1 MAKLKITQEQYNKII
16 LHEQSSR
23 SHLLVETTNEVVLG
37 VAKLAG
43 LKLSGHNET
52 VAKNA
57 LNDVKT
63 MGLIKTTLED
73 NDKVKDLVK
82 KMEEKGMKDVE
93 MFLSKNVDSIVNNY
107 NQHAKEEKL
116 DFISKTN
123 LLELGGN

>member
-1 MAKLKITQEQYNKII
+1 MAKIKITQEQYNKII
-16 LHEQSSR
+16 LHEQTSR
-23 SHLLVETTNEVVLG
+23 SSLLTETTNEVILG

-43 LKLSGHNET
+43 LKLSGHNDI

-57 LNDVKT
+57 LNDTKT
-63 MGLIKTTLED
+63 MSLIKSTLED
-73 NDKVKDLVK
+73 ENKVKELVK

-93 MFLSKNVDSIVNNY
+93 QFLSKNVDSIVKGY
-107 NQHAKEEKL
+107 NEYAKAEKL

>member
-16 LHEQSSR
+16 LREQASR
-23 SHLLVETTNEVVLG
+23 SSLLTETTHEVVLG

-57 LNDVKT
+57 LNDAKT
-63 MGLIKTTLED
+63 MGLIKSTLED
-73 NDKVKDLVK
+73 ENKVKELVK

-93 MFLSKNVDSIVNNY
+93 SFLSKNVESIVKNY
-107 NQHAKEEKL
+107 NQHAKTEKL
-116 DFISKTN
+116 DFITKTN
-123 LLELGGN
+123 LLDLSGK

>member
-16 LHEQSSR
+16 LHEQTSR
-23 SHLLVETTNEVVLG
+23 SSLLTETTNEVILG

-43 LKLSGHNET
+43 LKLSGHNDT

-57 LNDVKT
+57 LNDAKT
-63 MGLIKTTLED
+63 MSLIKSTLED
-73 NDKVKDLVK
+73 ENKVKELVK

-93 MFLSKNVDSIVNNY
+93 QFLSKNVDSIVKGY
-107 NQHAKEEKL
+107 NEYAKAEKL

-123 LLELGGN
+123 LLELNGN

>member
-16 LHEQSSR
+16 LHEQTSR
-23 SHLLVETTNEVVLG
+23 SSLLTETTNEVILG

-43 LKLSGHNET
+43 LKLSGHNDT

-57 LNDVKT
+57 LNDAKT
-63 MGLIKTTLED
+63 MSLIKSTLED
-73 NDKVKDLVK
+73 ENKVKELVK

-93 MFLSKNVDSIVNNY
+93 QFLSKNVDSIVKGY
-107 NQHAKEEKL
+107 NEYAKAEKL

-123 LLELGGN
+123 LLELSGN

>member
-16 LHEQSSR
+16 LHEQASR
-23 SHLLVETTNEVVLG
+23 SSLLTETTNEVILG

-43 LKLSGHNET
+43 LKLSGHNDT

-57 LNDVKT
+57 LNDAKT
-63 MGLIKTTLED
+63 MSLIKSTLED
-73 NDKVKDLVK
+73 ENKVKELVK

-93 MFLSKNVDSIVNNY
+93 QFLSKNVDSIVKGY
-107 NQHAKEEKL
+107 NEYAKAEKL

-123 LLELGGN
+123 LLELNGN

>member
-16 LHEQSSR
+16 LHEQASR
-23 SHLLVETTNEVVLG
+23 SSLLTETTHEVVLG

-43 LKLSGHNET
+43 LKLSGHNDT

-57 LNDVKT
+57 LNDAKT
-63 MGLIKTTLED
+63 MSLIKSTLED
-73 NDKVKDLVK
+73 EGKVKELVK

-93 MFLSKNVDSIVNNY
+93 SFLSKNVDSIVKGY
-107 NQHAKEEKL
+107 NEYAKAEKL

-123 LLELGGN
+123 LLELGGK

>member
-1 MAKLKITQEQYNKII
+1 MAKLKITQEQYDKII
-16 LHEQSSR
+16 LHEQASR
-23 SHLLVETTNEVVLG
+23 SSLLTETTHEVILG

-43 LKLSGHNET
+43 LKLSGHNDT

-57 LNDVKT
+57 LNDAKT

-73 NDKVKDLVK
+73 ENKVKELVK

-93 MFLSKNVDSIVNNY
+93 QFLSKNVDSIVKNY
-107 NQHAKEEKL
+107 NQHAKSEKL

-123 LLELGGN
+123 LLELGGK

>member
-16 LHEQSSR
+16 LHEQTSR
-23 SHLLVETTNEVVLG
+23 SSLLTETTNEVILG

-43 LKLSGHNET
+43 LKLSGHNDI

-57 LNDVKT
+57 LNDAKT
-63 MGLIKTTLED
+63 MGLIKSTLED
-73 NDKVKDLVK
+73 ENKVKELVK

-93 MFLSKNVDSIVNNY
+93 QFLSKNVDSIVKGY
-107 NQHAKEEKL
+107 NEYAKAEKL

>member
-16 LHEQSSR
+16 LHEQASR
-23 SHLLVETTNEVVLG
+23 SSLLTETTHEVVLG

-43 LKLSGHNET
+43 LKLSGHNDT

-57 LNDVKT
+57 LNDAKT
-63 MGLIKTTLED
+63 MGLIKSTLED
-73 NDKVKDLVK
+73 ENKVKELVK

-93 MFLSKNVDSIVNNY
+93 QFLSKNVDSIVKGY
-107 NQHAKEEKL
+107 NEYAKAEKL

>member
-16 LHEQSSR
+16 LHEQTSR
-23 SHLLVETTNEVVLG
+23 SSLLTETTNEVVLG

-43 LKLSGHNET
+43 LKLSGHNDT

-63 MGLIKTTLED
+63 MGLIKSTLED
-73 NDKVKDLVK
+73 ESKVKELLK

-93 MFLSKNVDSIVNNY
+93 QFLSKNVDSIVKGY
-107 NQHAKEEKL
+107 NEYAKAEKL

-123 LLELGGN
+123 LLELGGK

>member
-1 MAKLKITQEQYNKII
+1 MAKIKITQEQYNKII
-16 LHEQSSR
+16 LHEQTSR
-23 SHLLVETTNEVVLG
+23 SSLLTETTNEVILG

-43 LKLSGHNET
+43 LKLSGHNDI

-57 LNDVKT
+57 LNDAKT
-63 MGLIKTTLED
+63 MGLIKSTLED
-73 NDKVKDLVK
+73 ENKVKELVK

-93 MFLSKNVDSIVNNY
+93 QFLSKNVDSIVKGY
-107 NQHAKEEKL
+107 NEYAKAEKL

>member
-16 LHEQSSR
+16 LHEQASR
-23 SHLLVETTNEVVLG
+23 SSLLTETTHEVILG

-43 LKLSGHNET
+43 LKLSGHNDT

-57 LNDVKT
+57 LNDAKT
-63 MGLIKTTLED
+63 MGLIKSTLED
-73 NDKVKDLVK
+73 ENKVKELVK

-93 MFLSKNVDSIVNNY
+93 SFLSKNVESIVKNY
-107 NQHAKEEKL
+107 NQYAKTEKL

-123 LLELGGN
+123 LLDLSGK

>member
-1 MAKLKITQEQYNKII
+1 MAKLKITQEQYNNII
-16 LHEQSSR
+16 LHEQASR
-23 SHLLVETTNEVVLG
+23 SSLLTETTHEVVLG

-57 LNDVKT
+57 LNDAKT
-63 MGLIKTTLED
+63 MTLIKSTLED
-73 NDKVKDLVK
+73 DNKVKELVK

-93 MFLSKNVDSIVNNY
+93 SFLSKNVESIVKGY
-107 NQHAKEEKL
+107 NEYAKAEKL

-123 LLELGGN
+123 LLELGGK

>member
-16 LHEQSSR
+16 LHEQTSR
-23 SHLLVETTNEVVLG
+23 SSLLTETTNEVILG

-43 LKLSGHNET
+43 LKLSGHNDIL
-52 VAKNA
+52 AKNA
-57 LNDVKT
+57 LNDAKT
-63 MGLIKTTLED
+63 MGLIKSTLED
-73 NDKVKDLVK
+73 ENKVKELVK

-93 MFLSKNVDSIVNNY
+93 QFLSKNVDSIVKGY
-107 NQHAKEEKL
+107 NEYAKAEKL

>member
-16 LHEQSSR
+16 LHEQASR
-23 SHLLVETTNEVVLG
+23 SSLLIETTHEVVLG

-43 LKLSGHNET
+43 LKLSGHNDT

-57 LNDVKT
+57 LNDAKT
-63 MGLIKTTLED
+63 MSLIKSTLED
-73 NDKVKDLVK
+73 EGKVKELVK

-93 MFLSKNVDSIVNNY
+93 NFLSKDVDSIVKGY
-107 NQHAKEEKL
+107 NEYEKSEKL

>member
-23 SHLLVETTNEVVLG
+23 SYLLVETTHEVVLG

-43 LKLSGHNET
+43 LKLSGQNDI
-52 VAKNA
+52 VAEKA
-57 LNDVKT
+57 LNDAET
-63 MGLIKTTLED
+63 MKLIKVTLED
-73 NDKVKDLVK
+73 DTKVKDLIK

-93 MFLSKNVDSIVNNY
+93 LFLSKKVDSIIKNY
-107 NQHAKEEKL
+107 NQHAKTEKL

-123 LLELGGN
+123 LLDLGGK

>member
-16 LHEQSSR
+16 LHEQTSR
-23 SHLLVETTNEVVLG
+23 SSLLTETTNEVILG

-43 LKLSGHNET
+43 LKLSGHNDT

-57 LNDVKT
+57 LNDAKT
-63 MGLIKTTLED
+63 MSLIKSTLED
-73 NDKVKDLVK
+73 ENKVKELVK

-93 MFLSKNVDSIVNNY
+93 QFLSKNVDSIVKGY
-107 NQHAKEEKL
+107 NEYAKAEKL

>member
-23 SHLLVETTNEVVLG
+23 SYLLVETTHEVVLG

-43 LKLSGHNET
+43 LKLSGQNDI
-52 VAKNA
+52 VAEKA
-57 LNDVKT
+57 LNDAET
-63 MGLIKTTLED
+63 MKLIKVTLED
-73 NDKVKDLVK
+73 DTKVKDLIK

-93 MFLSKNVDSIVNNY
+93 SFLSKKVDSIIKNY
-107 NQHAKEEKL
+107 NQHAKTEKL

-123 LLELGGN
+123 LLDLGGK

>member
-16 LHEQSSR
+16 LHEQASR
-23 SHLLVETTNEVVLG
+23 SSLLIETTHEVVLG

-43 LKLSGHNET
+43 LKLSGHNDT

-57 LNDVKT
+57 LNDAKT
-63 MGLIKTTLED
+63 MSLIKSTLED
-73 NDKVKDLVK
+73 EGKVKELVK

-93 MFLSKNVDSIVNNY
+93 SFLSKNVDSIVKGY
-107 NQHAKEEKL
+107 NEYAKAEKL

>member
-16 LHEQSSR
+16 LHEQASR
-23 SHLLVETTNEVVLG
+23 SSLLTETTHEVILG

-43 LKLSGHNET
+43 LKLSGHNDT

-57 LNDVKT
+57 LNDAKT
-63 MGLIKTTLED
+63 MSLIKSTLED
-73 NDKVKDLVK
+73 ENKVKELVK

-93 MFLSKNVDSIVNNY
+93 SFLSKNVESIVKGY
-107 NQHAKEEKL
+107 NEYAKAEKL

-123 LLELGGN
+123 LLELGGK

>member
-16 LHEQSSR
+16 LHEQTSR
-23 SHLLVETTNEVVLG
+23 SSLLTETTNEVILG

-43 LKLSGHNET
+43 LKLSGHNDT

-57 LNDVKT
+57 LNDAKT
-63 MGLIKTTLED
+63 MSLIKSTLED
-73 NDKVKDLVK
+73 ENKVKELVK

-93 MFLSKNVDSIVNNY
+93 QFLSKNVNSIVKDY
-107 NQHAKEEKL
+107 NEYAKAEKL

-123 LLELGGN
+123 LLELNGN

>member
-16 LHEQSSR
+16 LHEQTYRSS
-23 SHLLVETTNEVVLG
+23 LLTETTNEVILG

-43 LKLSGHNET
+43 LKLSGHNDT

-57 LNDVKT
+57 LNDAKT
-63 MGLIKTTLED
+63 MGLIKSTLED
-73 NDKVKDLVK
+73 ENKVKELVK

-93 MFLSKNVDSIVNNY
+93 QFLSKNVDSIVKGY
-107 NQHAKEEKL
+107 NQHAKSEKL

-123 LLELGGN
+123 LLELGGK

>member
-16 LHEQSSR
+16 LHEQTSR
-23 SHLLVETTNEVVLG
+23 SSLLTETTNEVILG

-43 LKLSGHNET
+43 LKLSGHNDT

-57 LNDVKT
+57 LNDAKT
-63 MGLIKTTLED
+63 MSLIKSTLED
-73 NDKVKDLVK
+73 ENKVKELVK

-93 MFLSKNVDSIVNNY
+93 QFLAKNVDSIVKGY
-107 NQHAKEEKL
+107 NEYAKAEKL

-123 LLELGGN
+123 LLELNGN